1 MPTHAGELQSLQQ
14 QLRDAIDKAGRLKQG
29 SEIELDQVKK
39 ELGSTQQQLK
49 DEQLQVDTAFI
60 QP

>member
-1 MPTHAGELQSLQQ
+1 MPTYAGELQSLQQ

-49 DEQLQVDTAFI
+49 DEQLQVDAAFI